1 MAASGLDPIT
11 EEQTKQGNHQ
21 HIVHLMEFSFKI
33 LETISQFNGFTF
45 GTNFIMKIGF
55 NYGPVTDGIIGHTKV
70 HCDTIFLYIFDL
82 SIVLILVSSSIIH
95 IFRHQLLEKLTL
107 QRFFLLPDKFP

>member
-70 HCDTIFLYIFDL
+70 DCDTIFLYLFDL
-82 SIVLILVSSSIIH
+82 SIVLTPYSHRPIGRSDDSTDRSL
-95 IFRHQLLEKLTL
+95 
-107 QRFFLLPDKFP
+107 